1 VSESPIAVDF
11 HCHLDLYPD
20 FEEIIAE
27 CEQRRVMTLAV
38 TTIPLAFERNLR
50 LTEKLNFVH
59 AALGLH
65 PQVVAERAHELEL
78 FERLLPET
86 RFVGEI
92 GLDASPR
99 HYRSFEKQQEI
110 FTRILQL
117 CAQSGDKVLSI
128 HSTRATKHVLNALEY
143 NLHGS
148 DVKPVMHWF
157 TGSFSEMKRGVNLGC
172 YFSING
178 EMLSSDKHVKT
189 IREIP
194 MDRILTETDGP
205 FVSSGDVPIRP
216 YQVASTIES
225 FADIIGCSK
234 TELRSQILRN
244 AETLWQ

>member
-1 VSESPIAVDF
+1 MNQSPTAVDF

-27 CEQRRVMTLAV
+27 CERRRVLTLAV
-38 TTIPLAFERNLR
+38 TTIPMAFERNLQ

-59 AALGLH
+59 TALGLH
-65 PQVVAERAHELEL
+65 PQLVAERGHELEL

-99 HYRSFEKQQEI
+99 HYRSLEKQQEI
-110 FTRILQL
+110 FSRILQL
-117 CAQSGDKVLSI
+117 CAQSGDKVVSI
-128 HSTRATKHVLNALEY
+128 HSTRAAKHVLNALECY
-143 NLHGS
+143 LYGS

-157 TGSFSEMKRGVNLGC
+157 TGSLSEMERGVELGC

-189 IREIP
+189 IREMP
-194 MDRILTETDGP
+194 MGRILTESDGP
-205 FVSSGDVPIRP
+205 FVSSGGVPIRP
-216 YQVASTIES
+216 YQVASTIERL
-225 FADIIGCSK
+225 AYIIGCSE
-234 TELRSQILRN
+234 TELRSQIFCN
-244 AETLWQ
+244 AEALCY